1 MNYLLLLP
9 ILYAV
14 FFVTYALVRTLIPKS
29 RRILFCL
36 VCTSWFSVFIISI
49 FYFPFVIT
57 VFLMGMSF
65 TGISY
70 RLIDYLK
77 NKDKNF
83 VLDFFIIQL
92 LLTILGLAII
102 KIYGGI

>member
-1 MNYLLLLP
+1 
-9 ILYAV
+9 
-14 FFVTYALVRTLIPKS
+14 
-29 RRILFCL
+29 
-36 VCTSWFSVFIISI
+36 
-49 FYFPFVIT
+49 
-57 VFLMGMSF
+57 MGMSF